1 VRKRDD
7 ESWYNEDF
15 IYEKQTGK
23 SIMIW
28 AMIDEF
34 GLVRMKWLNEHKKKI
49 DSEYF
54 IQEILEKHVVIW
66 NGFQKDSPKQW
77 IFQQDN
83 APIHGSTM
91 TTEYLED

>member
-34 GLVRMKWLNEHKKKI
+34 GLVRMKWLNEHKKK
-49 DSEYF
+49 
-54 IQEILEKHVVIW
+54 
-66 NGFQKDSPKQW
+66 N
-77 IFQQDN
+77 
-83 APIHGSTM
+83 
-91 TTEYLED
+91 

>member
-34 GLVRMKWLNEHKKKI
+34 GLVRMKWLNEHKKKL
-49 DSEYF
+49 
-54 IQEILEKHVVIW
+54 IQNILSRK
-66 NGFQKDSPKQW
+66 FSKSM
-77 IFQQDN
+77 
-83 APIHGSTM
+83 S
-91 TTEYLED
+91 

>member
-1 VRKRDD
+1 MRKRDD

-34 GLVRMKWLNEHKKKI
+34 GLVRMKWLNEHKKKL
-49 DSEYF
+49 
-54 IQEILEKHVVIW
+54 IQNILSRK
-66 NGFQKDSPKQW
+66 FSKSM
-77 IFQQDN
+77 
-83 APIHGSTM
+83 S
-91 TTEYLED
+91 

>member
-1 VRKRDD
+1 MNIR
-7 ESWYNEDF
+7 
-15 IYEKQTGK
+15 
-23 SIMIW
+23 
-28 AMIDEF
+28 
-34 GLVRMKWLNEHKKKI
+34 KKI

-77 IFQQDN
+77 ILQQDN